1 MYKVMLFE
9 VSDSD
14 EATEQEEEAMK
25 EAEENKDNDV

>member
-1 MYKVMLFE
+1 MYKVMLLE

-25 EAEENKDNDV
+25 EAEENEDNDV